1 MKSSQDV
8 LRLARV
14 RVSARALVAPADGSD
29 AIAIQARNRIA
40 RQSVKTNRA
49 AETIAAITGL
59 VELSSRY
66 AWPVILTFL
75 LLAIVSGGYFTRH
88 FVITTDS
95 IRHQR
100 RALRLA
106 VEAVV

>member
-1 MKSSQDV
+1 MLARERGRGGPAHVTPLPIQPTFDPCTRDVKDV

-49 AETIAAITGL
+49 TETIAAITGL

-75 LLAIVSGGYFTRH
+75 LLAI
-88 FVITTDS
+88 
-95 IRHQR
+95 
-100 RALRLA
+100 A
-106 VEAVV
+106 